1 MRIRCSGFLR
11 FTPHPEPMRLRHLI
25 VPLALFAGAC
35 SDAPA
40 PHPED
45 SRGAPT
51 LAETPR
57 QIATTGLDSTL
68 LAGALA
74 RADSLPNLYS
84 FLVWRQGETFV
95 EEYYQGRTAETPANI
110 KSVSK
115 TILATLAGIALAEGD
130 LQSVDQSIAPFFA
143 EYLTDEADPAK
154 GEITLGNLL
163 SMQAGLQ
170 STSGRNYG
178 RWVTSGNWVRFAIT
192 RPMVDAPGGRMQY
205 STGTS
210 HLLSAVLTEATGMST
225 YAYAREKLAKPL
237 GINIPPWTTDPQ
249 GIYFGG
255 NEMRMTPRALL
266 RFGEMILNGG
276 EINDTRVVP
285 EDWIR
290 TSWEPRT
297 QSRFNSHRYG
307 YGWWIEEM
315 AGLPVYFAWGYGGQY
330 LFLVP
335 DLELIVVTTSV
346 ADGAEGS
353 GRHRRAIQEI
363 VARQLVP
370 AAIEGG
376 AEAAIL

>member
-1 MRIRCSGFLR
+1 
-11 FTPHPEPMRLRHLI
+11 MRLLPHILC
-25 VPLALFAGAC
+25 LTLFVGAC
-35 SDAPA
+35 VDSPS
-40 PHPED
+40 PLPEEA
-45 SRGAPT
+45 SSAT
-51 LAETPR
+51 AEAEFREP
-57 QIATTGLDSTL
+57 IATTGLDSLRT
-68 LAGALA
+68 AEAVA
-74 RADSLPNLYS
+74 RAEALPNLYS

-95 EEYYQGRTAETPANI
+95 EAYYQGRTAQTPANV

-115 TILATLAGIALAEGD
+115 TILATLAGIALAEGH
-130 LQSVDQSIAPFFA
+130 LESVDQPIAPFFA
-143 EYLTDEADPAK
+143 EYLTDEADPTK
-154 GEITLGNLL
+154 EEITLGHLL

-178 RWVTSGNWVRFAIT
+178 RWVTSGNWVRHAIT
-192 RPMVDAPGGRMQY
+192 RPMVDEPGGRMQY

-210 HLLSAVLTEATGMST
+210 HLLSAVLTEATGTST
-225 YAYAREKLAKPL
+225 YAYAREKLAEPL
-237 GINIPPWTTDPQ
+237 NITIPPWTTDPQ

-276 EINDTRVVP
+276 EIDGVRVVP
-285 EDWIR
+285 EEWIR

-335 DLELIVVTTSV
+335 ELELIVVTTSV

-363 VARQLVP
+363 VAELLVP

-376 AEAAIL
+376 VGAANL

>member
-1 MRIRCSGFLR
+1 MRLLILTSCLSLLASGCAD
-11 FTPHPEPMRLRHLI
+11 TAPPHPE
-25 VPLALFAGAC
+25 
-35 SDAPA
+35 
-40 PHPED
+40 
-45 SRGAPT
+45 APT
-51 LAETPR
+51 VVQTATPSPER
-57 QIATTGLDSTL
+57 IATTGLDSTRV
-68 LAGALA
+68 AAAIA
-74 RADSLPNLYS
+74 RAEALPNLYS

-95 EEYYQGRTAETPANI
+95 EEYYQGRTPQTPANV

-115 TILATLAGIALAEGD
+115 TILATLVGVALAEGR
-130 LQSVDQSIAPFFA
+130 LESVDQPIAPFFT
-143 EYLTDEADPAK
+143 EYLTPESDPAIRD
-154 GEITLGNLL
+154 ITLGHLL

-178 RWVTSGNWVRFAIT
+178 RWVTSSNWVRHAIT
-192 RPMVDAPGGRMQY
+192 RPMVDEPGGRMQY

-210 HLLSAVLTEATGMST
+210 HLLSALLTEATGMST
-225 YAYAREKLAKPL
+225 YAYAREKLAEPL
-237 GINIPPWTTDPQ
+237 NVSIPPWTTDPQ

-276 EINDTRVVP
+276 EIDGRQVVP
-285 EDWIR
+285 AEWIR

-297 QSRFNSHRYG
+297 RSRFNSHRYG

-335 DLELIVVTTSV
+335 DLKLIVVTTSV

-363 VARQLVP
+363 VAQLLVP

-376 AEAAIL
+376 MEAATL